1 MRRPRSDAAVSA
13 ATRTA
18 TLAIIAGTGSL
29 PLQLVLALEARGE
42 LYLLA
47 EIDGFPIEVDRQR
60 ERFRVERLALFIDRL
75 HDLGIMRVVFAG
87 AVRRPRLDPALFDPF
102 TAAMVPRL
110 VAAMQAG
117 DEATLRE
124 VIAIFEECG
133 FEVVGADAIAPDLV
147 PGPGVLGRYEPGDA
161 DRADV
166 ARAEAIVAALGSV
179 DVGQGAVVA
188 QGLCLA
194 VEALPGTDAMLAE
207 AARHAHLR
215 PDPDGAGGVLLKAV
229 KPGQDRRVDL
239 PTLGLETLRMARA
252 AGLAGIAFQAGGV
265 LLLDRAEMVA
275 EADECGMFLWS
286 KAL

>member
-117 DEATLRE
+117 DDATLRE

-265 LLLDRAEMVA
+265 LLLGRAEMVA

>member
-1 MRRPRSDAAVSA
+1 MSA
-13 ATRTA
+13 APPAA

-42 LYLLA
+42 AYLLA
-47 EIDGFPIEVDRQR
+47 EIDGFPVAVDRQR

-75 HDLGIMRVVFAG
+75 HDLGITRVVFAG
-87 AVRRPRLDPALFDPF
+87 AVRRPRLDPSLFDPF

-117 DEATLRE
+117 DDATLRE
-124 VIAIFEECG
+124 VIAIFEEND
-133 FEVVGADAIAPDLV
+133 FQVVGADAIAPDLV
-147 PGPGVLGRYEPGDA
+147 PGPGILGRYEPTEA

-166 ARAEAIVAALGSV
+166 ARAEVIVAALGGV

-194 VEALPGTDAMLAE
+194 VEALAGTDAMLEE

-229 KPGQDRRVDL
+229 KPGQDRRIDL
-239 PTLGLETLRMARA
+239 PALGIGTIRMARA

-286 KAL
+286 KVL